1 MGAVRTLLRYWAGTR
16 DGDLRPVAAY
26 QYLGVGGGSS
36 VVWYVTCWLPRGGGG
51 VSEFLVLVRAL
62 TKVDI
67 LAKVL

>member
-1 MGAVRTLLRYWAGTR
+1 MYVTQETEFCDQLLLISTWGW
-16 DGDLRPVAAY
+16 
-26 QYLGVGGGSS
+26 GGGPS

-51 VSEFLVLVRAL
+51 VSETLVLVRAL